1 MSLIQSSKG
10 KAGSVKAAVKK
21 KLSPAKL
28 EKAKIQVITNPRNIS
43 SARGTALTVQFNPS
57 EYSIQRHARASVR
70 RPLGRDSDPS
80 RAFAV
85 SGDLATLS
93 VTLYFD
99 TITDLHNTSLTG
111 MVSAVKSGG
120 TAALKSTAAQLA
132 KDQFLPGSSSKSADT
147 CAELM
152 RLLKFNSETHQPPLV
167 NFVWGPL
174 DFEGRVESIH
184 TTYTMFSSDGT
195 PVRAKV
201 DLRITG
207 SERQDMNLARQLP
220 FESPDRT
227 KERTLAQGDQLW
239 MVASREYDDPAQWKV
254 IAEANDILNP
264 RKLETATT
272 LKVPSIK

>member
-28 EKAKIQVITNPRNIS
+28 EKAKIKVITNPRNIS

-70 RPLGRDSDPS
+70 LPLGRVSDPS

-132 KDQFLPGSSSKSADT
+132 KDQFLPGSSNKSADT

-264 RKLETATT
+264 RKLETAAT

>member
-1 MSLIQSSKG
+1 
-10 KAGSVKAAVKK
+10 
-21 KLSPAKL
+21 
-28 EKAKIQVITNPRNIS
+28 
-43 SARGTALTVQFNPS
+43 
-57 EYSIQRHARASVR
+57 
-70 RPLGRDSDPS
+70 
-80 RAFAV
+80 
-85 SGDLATLS
+85 
-93 VTLYFD
+93 
-99 TITDLHNTSLTG
+99 
-111 MVSAVKSGG
+111 
-120 TAALKSTAAQLA
+120 
-132 KDQFLPGSSSKSADT
+132 
-147 CAELM
+147 M

-167 NFVWGPL
+167 NFIWGPL

-207 SERQDMNLARQLP
+207 SERQDMNLAQQLP

-264 RKLETATT
+264 RKLETAAT